1 MFGFVQKRVSFKKDP
16 MKKNTLFIVLLLVTS
31 NLFGQSVEG
40 QWNGLL
46 KVQGNQLRLIIHVSK
61 TDSGYVATMDSP
73 DQGAKGIP
81 VSNISFEK
89 DVLKIEIASIG
100 MKYEGALTQDNQIVG
115 EFRQLTF
122 STPLTLT
129 RAVPVKEKIVRPQ
142 EPVEPY
148 PYYTEEVTFT
158 NPKDHAV
165 LAGTLSLPNKEGKF
179 PVVVLITGSGAQ
191 NRNEELMGHKP
202 FLVLADHFTR
212 NGIAVLRYDDRGTAK
227 STGDFSKATT
237 PILATDVEAAISYL
251 LTRKE
256 IDKKKIGLLGHSE
269 GGIIAPMVAAESKD
283 VHFIVLLAGT
293 GIRGKELLLLQQE
306 LIGRASGVS
315 EDKLAKTRS
324 NNSVDFDIIIN
335 STDEATMKIKLEES
349 ILSQLR
355 ESPADEKP
363 AEVSDEN
370 TAKYSVNI
378 LTTPWFQYFLKY
390 DPTLILKKVKCPVLA
405 MNGSKDLQVPPRE
418 NLSAIKSNLE
428 KGGNDQVTVREYPN
442 LNHLFQ
448 ECKTGLPAEYGE
460 IEQTI
465 SPQVLTDI
473 SSWIRRQ
480 TK

>member
-1 MFGFVQKRVSFKKDP
+1 
-16 MKKNTLFIVLLLVTS
+16 MKKNAMFIVLFLVTCT
-31 NLFGQSVEG
+31 LFGQAIEG

-46 KVQGNQLRLIIHVSK
+46 KVQGNQLRLVLTINK

-73 DQGAKGIP
+73 DQGAKSIP
-81 VSNISFEK
+81 VSNISYEK
-89 DVLKIEIASIG
+89 DVLKIEVASIG
-100 MKYEGALTQDNQIVG
+100 MKYEGTLTQDNQLVG

-129 RAVPVKEKIVRPQ
+129 RTVPVKEKIVRPQ

-148 PYYTEEVTFT
+148 PYYTEEVTFA
-158 NPKDHAV
+158 NPKDNAV

-179 PVVVLITGSGAQ
+179 PVVVLITGSGPQ

-202 FLVLADHFTR
+202 FLVLADQLTR

-237 PILATDVEAAISYL
+237 PILATDVEAALSFL
-251 LTRKE
+251 MTRKE

-293 GIRGKELLLLQQE
+293 GIQGKELLLLQQE
-306 LIGRASGVS
+306 LIGRASGLS
-315 EDKLAKTRS
+315 DEKLARIRS
-324 NNSVDFDIIIN
+324 FNTVDFDIIIN
-335 STDEATMKIKLEES
+335 STDEASMKNKLEAC
-349 ILSQLR
+349 ILTQLKDTP
-355 ESPADEKP
+355 SDEKP

-370 TAKYSVNI
+370 MAKYSVSI

-390 DPTLILKKVKCPVLA
+390 DPSLILKKVKCPVLA
-405 MNGSKDLQVPPRE
+405 LNGSKDLQVPPRE

-448 ECKTGLPAEYGE
+448 ECKTGLPGEYGE
-460 IEQTI
+460 IEQTM

-473 SSWIRRQ
+473 TSWILRQ